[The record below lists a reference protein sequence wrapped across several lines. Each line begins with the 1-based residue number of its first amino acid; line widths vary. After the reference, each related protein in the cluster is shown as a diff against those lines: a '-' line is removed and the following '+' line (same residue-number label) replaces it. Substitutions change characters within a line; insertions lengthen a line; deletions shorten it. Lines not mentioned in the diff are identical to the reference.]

1 METYDI
7 IMLTLLG
14 VATLYGALK
23 GLAWQIASLASLVLS
38 YLAAYKFRG
47 ELAAKIDATPP
58 WNVFLA
64 MLMLYAAT
72 SMVIWLLSNAVSA
85 TIDRWKFRDFD
96 RQLGALAGFVKG
108 VLFCVVVTL
117 FVVTLLGETAR
128 QSVVRSK
135 SGAYIARLLHDTDS
149 VMPPEIK
156 AVLAPHIARLNAE
169 LDPNRRP
176 ASVLGESGSG
186 EPRVAGGDLGAAWD
200 KILPR
205 PRPGALDLRR
215 GAGTE
220 GPAAGSEDAGD
231 GGGAA
236 DGEAR
241 DAGRGEGSRGL
252 GAWNDDGNQGGRSG
266 PSGPISPYGR
276 RPF

>member
-7 IMLTLLG
+7 IMLAMLG
-14 VATLYGALK
+14 AATVYGALK

-38 YLAAYKFRG
+38 YVAAYKFRG
-47 ELAAKIDATPP
+47 VLAAKIDATPP

-64 MLMLYAAT
+64 MLILYVAT
-72 SMVIWLLSNAVSA
+72 SSLIWLLFNAVA
-85 TIDRWKFRDFD
+85 TTIERLKFRDFD
-96 RQLGALAGFVKG
+96 RQMGALAGFVKG
-108 VLFCVVVTL
+108 VLLCVILTL

-149 VMPPEIK
+149 VMPSEIK

-169 LDPNRRP
+169 LDPAAKSRTDAP
-176 ASVLGESGSG
+176 FGSPSPG
-186 EPRVAGGDLGAAWD
+186 EPRVAGGGDSGTAWD

-215 GAGTE
+215 GGSGSNGSGSNGADQDGHGSDVGT
-220 GPAAGSEDAGD
+220 P
-231 GGGAA
+231 
-236 DGEAR
+236 
-241 DAGRGEGSRGL
+241 
-252 GAWNDDGNQGGRSG
+252 
-266 PSGPISPYGR
+266 PISPYGR

>member
-58 WNVFLA
+58 WNIFLA

-72 SMVIWLLSNAVSA
+72 SAVIWLLSAAVSA

-149 VMPPEIK
+149 IMPPEIK
-156 AVLAPHIARLNAE
+156 SVLAPHIARLNAE

-176 ASVLGESGSG
+176 DTVLDESRGG
-186 EPRVAGGDLGAAWD
+186 EPRVAVGDLGAAWD

-215 GAGTE
+215 GAGAE
-220 GPAAGSEDAGD
+220 GSGVGAENAGD
-231 GGGAA
+231 GGGA

-241 DAGRGEGSRGL
+241 DAGRGEASRGL
-252 GAWNDDGNQGGRSG
+252 GAWNGDGSQGDRSG

>member
-7 IMLTLLG
+7 IMLGLL
-14 VATLYGALK
+14 VAATAYGALK

-64 MLMLYAAT
+64 MLMVYVAT
-72 SMVIWLLSNAVSA
+72 SLLIWLLFRVVAT
-85 TIDRWKFRDFD
+85 TIDRLKFRDFD
-96 RQLGALAGFVKG
+96 RQMGALAGFVKG

-128 QSVVRSK
+128 RSVVRSK

-149 VMPPEIK
+149 IMPSEIK
-156 AVLAPHIARLNAE
+156 AVLAPHIARLNQE
-169 LDPNRRP
+169 LDPTSKP
-176 ASVLGESGSG
+176 PTGPGIFESD
-186 EPRVAGGDLGAAWD
+186 EPRVAGGDGGTAWD

-205 PRPGALDLRR
+205 PRPGTLDLRR
-215 GAGTE
+215 SGTVD
-220 GPAAGSEDAGD
+220 GSVNDGSDSGD
-231 GGGAA
+231 S
-236 DGEAR
+236 
-241 DAGRGEGSRGL
+241 GSR
-252 GAWNDDGNQGGRSG
+252 RSRDTV
-266 PSGPISPYGR
+266 PVSPYGR